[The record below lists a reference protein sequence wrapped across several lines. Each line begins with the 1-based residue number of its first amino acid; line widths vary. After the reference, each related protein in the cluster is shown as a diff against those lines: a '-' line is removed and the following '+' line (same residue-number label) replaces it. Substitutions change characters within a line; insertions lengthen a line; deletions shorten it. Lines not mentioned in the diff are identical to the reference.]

1 MINLKTPKEI
11 KKLRQ
16 GGKVLAKIVK
26 TVADKAQP
34 GISTIELDQLAEK
47 LIEEAGAYP
56 SFKNFNGYPAAT
68 CISINEEVVHAIP
81 RKDKILKQGDIV
93 GIDIGLKY
101 EGLYTDMAV
110 TVPVGKI
117 TKQARKLIKLTRKA
131 LDMAIKQVRPGRT
144 IGDIGFAVQGYVE
157 KHDFS
162 IVKSLV
168 GHGVGYAVHEEP
180 KVPNYGQPDEGVK
193 LETGM
198 VIALEPMVN
207 CGQSEVQT
215 KEDGW
220 TVVTADNSLS
230 AHFEHTVAVTEKGH
244 EILTR

>member
-1 MINLKTPKEI
+1 MISLKTPKEI
-11 KKLRQ
+11 EKLRQ

-47 LIEEAGAYP
+47 LVKEAGGYP
-56 SFKNFNGYPAAT
+56 SFKKFNGYPTAT

-81 RKDKILKQGDIV
+81 RKDKILKKGDIV

-101 EGLYTDMAV
+101 KGLYTDMAV

-117 TKQARKLIKLTRKA
+117 TKQARKLIKLTKKA
-131 LDMAIKQVRPGRT
+131 LDVAIKQVRLGQT
-144 IGDIGFAVQGYVE
+144 IGDIGYAIQNYVE
-157 KHDFS
+157 SHGYS
-162 IVKSLV
+162 VVRSLV
-168 GHGVGYAVHEEP
+168 GHGVGHSVHEEP
-180 KVPNYGQPDEGVK
+180 KVPNFGEKGQGIK
-193 LETGM
+193 LEAGM
-198 VIALEPMVN
+198 VLALEPMVN

-215 KEDGW
+215 KDDSW